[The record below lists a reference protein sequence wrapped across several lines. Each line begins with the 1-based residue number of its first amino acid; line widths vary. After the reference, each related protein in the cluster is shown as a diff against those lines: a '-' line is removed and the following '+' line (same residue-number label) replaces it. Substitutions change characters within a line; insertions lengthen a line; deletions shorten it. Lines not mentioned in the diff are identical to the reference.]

1 VESNIFGGVNIFSS
15 PIFCRQRYYVVANI
29 LSLPVF
35 FLRRY
40 FVESDILLTSI
51 FCGKRY
57 FGGSGPVKLL
67 AA

>member
-1 VESNIFGGVNIFSS
+1 
-15 PIFCRQRYYVVANI
+15 

-35 FLRRY
+35 FLRHY